1 MSDCLVAEID
11 GGLMSVRIEGGGV
24 VFRSESSDADGPAI
38 EISMSFASVE
48 LLAQELLRVVRT
60 AERAGNV

>member
-1 MSDCLVAEID
+1 MSDWSVMEID
-11 GGLMSVRIEGGGV
+11 GGTMSVKIEGGGV

-38 EISMSFASVE
+38 EISMSFASAE